1 MNVGDGRLTSF
12 WHDAWCSSHPLRV
25 SFTDILNIRNEQAMT
40 VSDAA
45 ACGWNFSFRRYLSP
59 DLDLQV
65 HGLLNIVRQTT
76 LSQNKD

>member
-1 MNVGDGRLTSF
+1 
-12 WHDAWCSSHPLRV
+12 LRD
-25 SFTDILNIRNEQAMT
+25 SFTDIFNICNEQAMT

-45 ACGWNFSFRRYLSP
+45 ACGWNFSFRRYLSS